1 MPRIY
6 KRRTDHG
13 LAPHDI
19 MLQAVMLVTSGTSV
33 RKAAAEKG
41 VSKSALCRYVRK
53 YHCNPEAVLTPNYT
67 HSQVF
72 STEQEHT
79 FAEYLETCSR
89 MFHGLTPKHVRK
101 LAYEMAC
108 INKRNVPQK
117 WVEETSAGA
126 DWFTGFLHRHPNLS
140 VRSPEATSLARAT
153 AFNEHNIQAY
163 FDQLE
168 PLVAKLSSGG
178 RVIYN
183 LDETGCTTVPR
194 VPKVVAQKGVKQ
206 VGQVTSRERGELV
219 TLCGIV
225 SATGVTLPPVFVFPR
240 KIFREVL
247 MNGAPEGSLGLV
259 SESGW
264 MKADIFLKV
273 LEHVVKFTGCTQDR
287 QIIVVMDNHESH
299 LALANVLYA
308 KEHGINIVTLPPHTS
323 NKTQPLD
330 LAVYGPHKAYFNAAV
345 NSWMLAHP
353 GKTVTIHNMA
363 QLMGDAWLKAA
374 TPSNI
379 MSGFKTSGIWP
390 IDRHVFSADHFL
402 PSSVTDRPDPVINTP
417 TTSAPVVV
425 EPETFVSPQQFR
437 GYPKVEF
444 YVIWH
449 TVLTVKADCIL

>member
-1 MPRIY
+1 
-6 KRRTDHG
+6 
-13 LAPHDI
+13 
-19 MLQAVMLVTSGTSV
+19 
-33 RKAAAEKG
+33 
-41 VSKSALCRYVRK
+41 
-53 YHCNPEAVLTPNYT
+53 
-67 HSQVF
+67 
-72 STEQEHT
+72 
-79 FAEYLETCSR
+79 
-89 MFHGLTPKHVRK
+89 MFHGLTPKHARK
-101 LAYEMAC
+101 LAYEMAML
-108 INKRNVPQK
+108 NKLNVPEK
-117 WVEETSAGA
+117 WVEESSAGA
-126 DWFTGFLHRHPNLS
+126 DWLNGFLHRHQQLS
-140 VRSPEATSLARAT
+140 IRSPEAMSLARAT
-153 AFNEHNIQAY
+153 AFNEHNIRAY

-168 PLVAKLSSGG
+168 PLVAKLNSGG

-225 SATGVTLPPVFVFPR
+225 SATGVALPPVFVFPR

-273 LEHVVKFTGCTQDR
+273 LEHMVKFTGCTRDR

-308 KEHGINIVTLPPHTS
+308 KEHGINILTLPPHTS

-330 LAVYGPHKAYFNAAV
+330 LAVYGPHKAFFNAAV
-345 NSWMLAHP
+345 NSWMLANP

-390 IDRHVFSADHFL
+390 IDRHIFSADHFL
-402 PSSVTDRPDPVINTP
+402 PSTVTDRPDPVINTPTTSSTVTDRPDPVINTP
-417 TTSAPVVV
+417 TTSAPVVA
-425 EPETFVSPQQFR
+425 ETETFISPQQFR
-437 GYPKVEF
+437 GYPKVEICL
-444 YVIWH
+444 IWH
-449 TVLTVKADCIL
+449 RVLTLKTDCILGYG